1 METPWLNV
9 ATALALGLLLGLER
23 ERAKG
28 EGAARGAAGIRTF
41 ALATLLG
48 ALAVHVAGQGGL
60 MVVLGGV
67 AALASLA
74 YLKSRSDDPGLT
86 TEVALVSAP
95 LLGAL
100 AMSDLVL
107 ASAVGVMVAFILA
120 MKTAV
125 HHFAKRVLTDA
136 ETHDL
141 LVFAIATIVIWP
153 QLPDRAIGPYQAL
166 NPHSIWL
173 FVLLVLGIGACG
185 HVLTRVLG
193 PRYGLPLAGLASGF
207 VSSTATIGV
216 MAARAAKCPAEMK
229 AAVAGAALS
238 TVATFVQLGL
248 LLAVVSPASL
258 AAMARPL
265 LAGGTIA
272 LVYGLA
278 FTIAALRST
287 GGEPVPNGRAFSI
300 SSACVLA
307 LTLCVMLVASAALR
321 AGFGEAGMVLGAALA
336 GLVDTHAAAISVA
349 SLVAASK
356 LSALDAVFPILA
368 AMTTNMIAKASMSL
382 GAGDLAF
389 ARRVLPGLVMS
400 NAASWLAAV
409 PALTA

>member
-125 HHFAKRVLTDA
+125 HHFVKRVLTDA

-278 FTIAALRST
+278 FTIAALRWT

>member
-1 METPWLNV
+1 M
-9 ATALALGLLLGLER
+9 
-23 ERAKG
+23 
-28 EGAARGAAGIRTF
+28 
-41 ALATLLG
+41 
-48 ALAVHVAGQGGL
+48 
-60 MVVLGGV
+60 
-67 AALASLA
+67 
-74 YLKSRSDDPGLT
+74 
-86 TEVALVSAP
+86 
-95 LLGAL
+95 
-100 AMSDLVL
+100 
-107 ASAVGVMVAFILA
+107 
-120 MKTAV
+120 
-125 HHFAKRVLTDA
+125 
-136 ETHDL
+136 
-141 LVFAIATIVIWP
+141 
-153 QLPDRAIGPYQAL
+153 
-166 NPHSIWL
+166 
-173 FVLLVLGIGACG
+173 
-185 HVLTRVLG
+185 
-193 PRYGLPLAGLASGF
+193 
-207 VSSTATIGV
+207 
-216 MAARAAKCPAEMK
+216 
-229 AAVAGAALS
+229 AGAALS

-287 GGEPVPNGRAFSI
+287 GGAPVPNGRAFSI

-307 LTLCVMLVASAALR
+307 STLCVMLVASAALR

>member
-125 HHFAKRVLTDA
+125 HHFVKRVLTDA

-287 GGEPVPNGRAFSI
+287 GGAPVPNGRAFSI

-307 LTLCVMLVASAALR
+307 STLCVMLVASAALR

-356 LSALDAVFPILA
+356 LSALDSVFPILA